1 MSLNP
6 FEVRLEV
13 LKMAAGMLNDEYY
26 GNRQVIDCNWQAE
39 VETAR
44 LKSNLPPKHPGFP
57 DFPSEEKIL
66 EKANK
71 LYSFVSE
78 TK

>member
-6 FEVRLEV
+6 YEVRLEV

-26 GNRQVIDCNWQAE
+26 GNRQVIDENFHTQVA
-39 VETAR
+39 TAR
-44 LKSNLPPKHPGFP
+44 ESNTIPPNHPGFP
-57 DFPSEEKIL
+57 DFPSEAKIL

-71 LYSFVSE
+71 LYKFIDP
-78 TK
+78 K

>member
-26 GNRQVIDCNWQAE
+26 GKRQVIDENWQTQ
-39 VETAR
+39 VTTAR
-44 LKSNLPPKHPGFP
+44 GNNTIPSPHPGFP
-57 DFPSEEKIL
+57 DFPSEDKIL

-71 LYSFVSE
+71 LYKFISE

>member
-6 FEVRLEV
+6 YEVRLEV

-26 GNRQVIDCNWQAE
+26 GNRQVIDCNWQTE
-39 VETAR
+39 VTTAR
-44 LKSNLPPKHPGFP
+44 ENNTEPPVHPGFP
-57 DFPSEEKIL
+57 DFPTEEKIL

-71 LYSFVSE
+71 LYKFISE
-78 TK
+78 SK

>member
-6 FEVRLEV
+6 YEVRLEV

-26 GNRQVIDCNWQAE
+26 GKRQVIDENWQTQ
-39 VETAR
+39 VTTAR
-44 LKSNLPPKHPGFP
+44 ENNTIPPNHPGFP
-57 DFPSEEKIL
+57 DFPTEEKIL

-71 LYSFVSE
+71 LYKFIDS
-78 TK
+78 K

>member
-6 FEVRLEV
+6 YEVRLEV

-26 GNRQVIDCNWQAE
+26 GNRQVVDENFHTQVA
-39 VETAR
+39 TAR
-44 LKSNLPPKHPGFP
+44 ENNTIPPDHPGFP
-57 DFPSEEKIL
+57 NFPTEEKIL

-71 LYSFVSE
+71 LYTFISE
-78 TK
+78 SK

>member
-6 FEVRLEV
+6 YEVRLEV

-26 GNRQVIDCNWQAE
+26 GKRQVIDENFHTQVTTSRE
-39 VETAR
+39 NNT
-44 LKSNLPPKHPGFP
+44 KPPSHPGYP
-57 DFPSEEKIL
+57 DFPSEIYVL

-71 LYSFVSE
+71 LYKFIDP
-78 TK
+78 K

>member
-6 FEVRLEV
+6 YEVRLEV

-26 GNRQVIDCNWQAE
+26 GKRQVIDENFHTQ
-39 VETAR
+39 VTTAR
-44 LKSNLPPKHPGFP
+44 ENNTTPPVHPGFP
-57 DFPSEEKIL
+57 DFPIEEKIL

-71 LYSFVSE
+71 LYKFISE
-78 TK
+78 SK